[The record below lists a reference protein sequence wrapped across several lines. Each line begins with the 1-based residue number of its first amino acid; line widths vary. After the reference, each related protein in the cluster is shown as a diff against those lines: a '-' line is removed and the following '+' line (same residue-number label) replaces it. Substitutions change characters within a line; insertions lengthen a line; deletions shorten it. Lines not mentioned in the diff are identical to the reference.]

1 MIFILGSCLYE
12 IMFRNGQPEWSG
24 PGGSSLNAAVSLAR
38 SGNPV
43 QLMVE
48 LGSDKLSGLI
58 ADFLGQNDISYD
70 PLLHYE
76 GSTRLSLAFLNESG
90 DADYSFY
97 SGLPEKAPILNIPAF
112 YRGDVALLGSM
123 FSLAERNALNVNRF
137 IQAASAA
144 GATLVYDPNYR
155 HTNIDPHSTLS
166 IREIMREVSMVR
178 ASDEDMR
185 SIAGAETAEAAWQ
198 FVKSTGCPVL
208 VYTSKDKEVVVFT
221 PDFQK
226 SYPVKP
232 VEVVSTIGAGDAF
245 NAGLLS
251 YIHQNGKIE
260 QNIEFWDKAIERALI
275 FAAEVCGSHENYIR
289 RPL

>member
-1 MIFILGSCLYE
+1 MIHLLGSCLYE
-12 IMFRNGQPEWSG
+12 ITLDNGRPIWSG

-43 QLMVE
+43 NLLVE

-58 ADFLGQNDISYD
+58 ADFLNQNGIAYD

-97 SGLPEKAPILNIPAF
+97 SGLPEKAPILTIPTF
-112 YRGDVALLGSM
+112 KNGDAVLIGSM
-123 FSLAERNALNVNRF
+123 FSLAERNVLNINRF

-144 GATLVYDPNYR
+144 DATLIYDPNYR
-155 HTNIDPHSTLS
+155 RTNIDPHFTTR
-166 IREIMREVSMVR
+166 IREIMRDVNVVR

-185 SIAGAETAEAAWQ
+185 SIAGAETPEAAWQ
-198 FVKSTGCPVL
+198 FVKSVGCPGL
-208 VYTSKDKEVVVFT
+208 VYTSKDREVVVFT

-226 SYPVKP
+226 SYPVKL
-232 VEVVSTIGAGDAF
+232 VAVVSTIGAGDAF

-260 QNIEFWDKAIERALI
+260 QNIDFWDKAIERALI